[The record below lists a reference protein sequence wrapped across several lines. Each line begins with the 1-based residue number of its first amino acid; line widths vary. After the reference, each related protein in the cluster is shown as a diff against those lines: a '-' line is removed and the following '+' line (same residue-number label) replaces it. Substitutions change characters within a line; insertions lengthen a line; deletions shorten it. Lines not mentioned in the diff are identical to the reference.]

1 MEIESGAVCVLGEHS
16 TNGLLNQ
23 PPFLTRCFSV
33 FIHSQS
39 FLQRCLYGSSL
50 DPRTC
55 HLYLTGEG
63 VPSTAHQDTF
73 PFLIIAAQDSVALC
87 PHSQTPWVC
96 RREEAM
102 ASWQAG
108 VIYRAVQCSFGKLI
122 PTWFPFSGFPS
133 YSRLGF
139 CCLFILQG
147 KPDRN
152 ICSLHFCKGC
162 LWVSL
167 LLREQCHI
175 EPASLGTAT
184 TFFHAYVRDVQ
195 WETGRINSN
204 PQGQNQTNSS

>member
-1 MEIESGAVCVLGEHS
+1 MFTTKQEEKCLGCRL
-16 TNGLLNQ
+16 NGLI
-23 PPFLTRCFSV
+23 PFLKWTKSPHCVKWLR
-33 FIHSQS
+33 
-39 FLQRCLYGSSL
+39 
-50 DPRTC
+50 
-55 HLYLTGEG
+55 LT
-63 VPSTAHQDTF
+63 
-73 PFLIIAAQDSVALC
+73 
-87 PHSQTPWVC
+87 QTPWVC